1 MLMISVLGVGVG
13 VGVDGTEEGT
23 RGKLRISYF
32 EEFSYGAY

>member
-1 MLMISVLGVGVG
+1 MLMISVLGVG